1 MAFFE
6 TSYLL
11 PSPQRAGSCS
21 LAGNVPD
28 SAQTSVYGSHQRPV
42 RLTHWANS
50 SSFPPESRAILSA
63 AMRNR
68 WTGGRGSSQAPTG
81 GHWRGWT
88 GCTMAPRTVRWVPWS
103 EDFNLSASYRPLWS
117 AIGAKAPKI
126 SMHSSKLVQRQEF
139 LTFAD
144 LLGDLSLNISLGLLW
159 DNIVASYQRAP

>member
-1 MAFFE
+1 MP
-6 TSYLL
+6 LL
-11 PSPQRAGSCS
+11 LSQKRGENCS
-21 LAGNVPD
+21 LAANARDFV
-28 SAQTSVYGSHQRPV
+28 QTFVCAFQLRPV